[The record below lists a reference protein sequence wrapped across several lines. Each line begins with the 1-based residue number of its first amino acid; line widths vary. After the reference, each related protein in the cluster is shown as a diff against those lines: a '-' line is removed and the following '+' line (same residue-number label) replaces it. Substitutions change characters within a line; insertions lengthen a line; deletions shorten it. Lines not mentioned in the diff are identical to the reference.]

1 MNKLQNKD
9 YCRAYRER
17 KKALG
22 LKEIRNVYAKPEHHP
37 LVEDYVKS
45 LLEQNECQISTNTN
59 TEK

>member
-17 KKALG
+17 KKAMG

-37 LVEDYVKS
+37 LVENYVKS
-45 LLEQNECQISTNTN
+45 LLEQDSCQMNTPLN